1 MNLHL
6 SDEVVWGAIGAAGTA
21 LVGTLGN
28 LLLSDADLKTRMSS
42 IEEARLTDQQSLTEF
57 RHDMREGLRSL
68 TSRVDTIYEIVAEKE
83 EEDHE

>member
-6 SDEVVWGAIGAAGTA
+6 SDEVVWGAIGAVGTA